1 MLKSTYKPL
10 GGSPP
15 LPPGWTEHT
24 APTGHPYYYN
34 LKSKES
40 TYSRPSQPLSQQP
53 YAASFNH
60 YQPQPQSSST
70 GYANGALVGSRV
82 FERGSSQGNTYDGRG
97 SFGRAYNDR
106 QHASLDRPKSK
117 HAIPGCPAWLLV
129 KTRLGRRFVYNAE
142 QKESFWKFPLEVM
155 KGVVEY
161 DRLERENKLSS
172 EKPDEVE
179 WETEDGAAVAEL
191 PATELAKLE
200 STPSA
205 SRALVASEVNIGQ
218 TDNDSEEY
226 EEIEVTDDEDGEN
239 PSKRQKTGDHDLD
252 QPVEFNEDDIAY
264 QLAAMGQDYGLDPG
278 EFGADQEE
286 GLEEGAEGLALTE
299 EDANALFRDMLDDHH
314 ISPYATFEK
323 IIEAGHIVEDERY
336 IVLPNMKSRR
346 ELWSAWSRD
355 RIQLLKE
362 QRDQEEKQDPRIS
375 YFSFLQSYATPK
387 LYWPEFRRK
396 YKKEP
401 ALRDSKLSDKDREK
415 AYRDYI
421 NRLKLPESTLK
432 SELVTLLKSIPL
444 HILNRSTAPDALPP
458 IMLADLRYISLRPS
472 IRNPLIETYIETL
485 LPAPS
490 TCVVDLSPEEQASLS
505 KQKLE
510 RQRRE
515 RALAERQQQVREEK
529 RKQKGA
535 LQFSKGLLRDGEEE
549 LERAMRVGKEGLK
562 AYIEAEE

>member
-1 MLKSTYKPL
+1 
-10 GGSPP
+10 
-15 LPPGWTEHT
+15 
-24 APTGHPYYYN
+24 
-34 LKSKES
+34 
-40 TYSRPSQPLSQQP
+40 
-53 YAASFNH
+53 
-60 YQPQPQSSST
+60 
-70 GYANGALVGSRV
+70 
-82 FERGSSQGNTYDGRG
+82 
-97 SFGRAYNDR
+97 
-106 QHASLDRPKSK
+106 
-117 HAIPGCPAWLLV
+117 
-129 KTRLGRRFVYNAE
+129 
-142 QKESFWKFPLEVM
+142 M

-161 DRLERENKLSS
+161 DRLEREKKLSS

-218 TDNDSEEY
+218 INNDSEEY

-239 PSKRQKTGDHDLD
+239 PSKRQKTGDHDVD

-323 IIEAGHIVEDERY
+323 IIEASHIVEDERY

-375 YFSFLQSYATPK
+375 YFSFLQSHATPK

-396 YKKEP
+396 YRKEP
-401 ALRDSKLSDKDREK
+401 ALRDLKLSDKDREK

-421 NRLKLPESTLK
+421 NRRFNSQYFLP
-432 SELVTLLKSIPL
+432 
-444 HILNRSTAPDALPP
+444 
-458 IMLADLRYISLRPS
+458 
-472 IRNPLIETYIETL
+472 IR
-485 LPAPS
+485 
-490 TCVVDLSPEEQASLS
+490 
-505 KQKLE
+505 
-510 RQRRE
+510 
-515 RALAERQQQVREEK
+515 
-529 RKQKGA
+529 
-535 LQFSKGLLRDGEEE
+535 
-549 LERAMRVGKEGLK
+549 
-562 AYIEAEE
+562 

>member
-1 MLKSTYKPL
+1 
-10 GGSPP
+10 
-15 LPPGWTEHT
+15 
-24 APTGHPYYYN
+24 
-34 LKSKES
+34 
-40 TYSRPSQPLSQQP
+40 
-53 YAASFNH
+53 
-60 YQPQPQSSST
+60 
-70 GYANGALVGSRV
+70 
-82 FERGSSQGNTYDGRG
+82 
-97 SFGRAYNDR
+97 
-106 QHASLDRPKSK
+106 
-117 HAIPGCPAWLLV
+117 
-129 KTRLGRRFVYNAE
+129 
-142 QKESFWKFPLEVM
+142 M

-161 DRLERENKLSS
+161 DRLERENKMSS

-218 TDNDSEEY
+218 IDNDSEEY

-239 PSKRQKTGDHDLD
+239 PSKRQKTGNYDLD

-278 EFGADQEE
+278 ELGADQEE

-314 ISPYATFEK
+314 ISPYGTFEK

-375 YFSFLQSYATPK
+375 YFSFLQSHATPK

-401 ALRDSKLSDKDREK
+401 ALRDLKLSDKDREK

-421 NRLKLPESTLK
+421 NRTFSSQYFLP
-432 SELVTLLKSIPL
+432 
-444 HILNRSTAPDALPP
+444 
-458 IMLADLRYISLRPS
+458 
-472 IRNPLIETYIETL
+472 IR
-485 LPAPS
+485 
-490 TCVVDLSPEEQASLS
+490 
-505 KQKLE
+505 
-510 RQRRE
+510 
-515 RALAERQQQVREEK
+515 
-529 RKQKGA
+529 
-535 LQFSKGLLRDGEEE
+535 
-549 LERAMRVGKEGLK
+549 
-562 AYIEAEE
+562 